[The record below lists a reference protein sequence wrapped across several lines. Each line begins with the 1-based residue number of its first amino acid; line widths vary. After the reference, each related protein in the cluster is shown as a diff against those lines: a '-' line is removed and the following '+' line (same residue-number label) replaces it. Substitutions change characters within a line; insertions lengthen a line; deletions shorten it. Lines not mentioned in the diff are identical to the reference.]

1 MDRGDIVCQSDC
13 TDFPKI
19 DWVDINGTDASW
31 WSDGGGGGTRI
42 PLEMPVPISINV
54 ADT

>member
-1 MDRGDIVCQSDC
+1 MDRDDIVCQSEC

-19 DWVDINGTDASW
+19 DSVDINWTDASK
-31 WSDGGGGGTRI
+31 SDGGGGTKI
-42 PLEMPVPISINV
+42 PLEMPVPISTNV

>member
-13 TDFPKI
+13 TDFPRI

-31 WSDGGGGGTRI
+31 WSDGGGTRI

>member
-1 MDRGDIVCQSDC
+1 MDRDDIVCQSDC
-13 TDFPKI
+13 TDFPRI
-19 DWVDINGTDASW
+19 DLVYINWTDAS

>member
-1 MDRGDIVCQSDC
+1 MDRDDIVCQSEC

-19 DWVDINGTDASW
+19 DSVDINWTDASK
-31 WSDGGGGGTRI
+31 SDGSGGGGTKI
-42 PLEMPVPISINV
+42 PLEMPVPISTNV